1 MSLASSGP
9 EQAWRARLTV
19 PNYHVSEAAHYAG
32 ISTKTIISWQ
42 QTGER
47 QTVAAR
53 DEGRELS
60 YMQLIEIAVVAAMR
74 KGGIKLSTIRE
85 AREYVRN
92 KYKSEFPF
100 ADYRFQHDGKD
111 LFLSDKDV
119 PGLKRGFLIRPGKRH
134 GGQIAWPTIIG
145 RLNEFEYERRK
156 IVVKWHVAGAKSSV
170 VIDPRV
176 AYGAPHVRGIAT
188 WIIKGR
194 WEAGQ
199 EIADIA
205 DDFGLK
211 DQDVSDALRFE
222 RIDFAAPRRST
233 WLN

>member
-19 PNYHVSEAAHYAG
+19 PNYHVSEAAYYAG
-32 ISTKTIISWQ
+32 ISTKTVVSWQ
-42 QTGER
+42 QSGTR
-47 QTVAAR
+47 QAVASR

-60 YMQLIEIAVVAAMR
+60 YLQLIEVAVVATMR
-74 KGGIKLSTIRE
+74 KGGIKLPEIRA
-85 AREYVRN
+85 AREYMRN
-92 KYKSEFPF
+92 KYKSEYPF
-100 ADYRFQHDGKD
+100 AEYRFRTDGKG

-119 PGLKRGFLIRPGKRH
+119 RGLKGKRGFLIRPGH
-134 GGQIAWPTIIG
+134 GGQTAWPLIIG
-145 RLNEFEYERRK
+145 RLKEFEYERRK
-156 IVVKWHVAGAKSSV
+156 IVVRWHVAGARSAV

-199 EIADIA
+199 ELEDIA

-211 DQDVSDALRFE
+211 DHEVSDAVRFE
-222 RIDFAAPRRST
+222 RIDTAAPRRSS
-233 WLN
+233 WH